1 MLWGLTIGMVGVA
14 RAAWPEDVDLP
25 SMLEQDGEAV
35 VDREVLGKSFR
46 QLVMELGTMVANKP
60 TTPAD
65 TLGAYGMDVDL
76 SNQFVLTEARDRK
89 DQPSPWARAHRDEDP
104 APYHLL
110 PTFTVR
116 KGLPLSSEIGGSIG
130 WIGGSSTGFAGGFAR
145 VAILEGYKPLPDI
158 SLKAGYSGYVGNDD
172 LDCGVL
178 DLSATIGSTFAVGA
192 VPGVNTGQIS
202 PWFTFTTLRVSANPT
217 LDPTVENDLG
227 ALRYAR
233 KKGETAEGEEE
244 EAVAPPI
251 AIPQFGAGVQFTA
264 ASAHLKIAASWA
276 PATVPVLSTGFGFT
290 F

>member
-1 MLWGLTIGMVGVA
+1 MLWGLAAGMVGVA
-14 RAAWPEDVDLP
+14 QAAWPEDVDLP
-25 SMLEQDGEAV
+25 SMLDQDGEPV

-46 QLVMELGTMVANKP
+46 QLVMELGTMVSNKP
-60 TTPAD
+60 STPAD
-65 TLGAYGMDVDL
+65 TLGIYGFEVDL

-89 DQPSPWARAHRDEDP
+89 GQPSPWARAHRDENS

-110 PTFTVR
+110 PTLSVR
-116 KGLPLSSEIGGSIG
+116 KGLPLSTEVGGSIG
-130 WIGGSSTGFAGGFAR
+130 WIGGSSQGFAGGWGR

-192 VPGVNTGQIS
+192 LPGINTGQIS

-217 LDPTVENDLG
+217 LDPAVANDIG

-233 KKGETAEGEEE
+233 TKAGDEDDENT
-244 EAVAPPI
+244 APPI
-251 AIPQFGAGVQFTA
+251 ALPEFGFGTQFTA
-264 ASAHLKIAASWA
+264 GNAHLKIAAAWA
-276 PATVPVLSTGFGFT
+276 PATVPTVSTGFGFT